1 MRKERILAVIMSVL
15 LALSILP
22 MTVFAAETT
31 VLDGK
36 LKIHGIVAEGKTL
49 SADFKEVN
57 TEGMTEDDVTYLWSR
72 KTLDDEAAES
82 AGETLLN

>member
-49 SADFKEVN
+49 SADFK
-57 TEGMTEDDVTYLWSR
+57 
-72 KTLDDEAAES
+72 K
-82 AGETLLN
+82 